1 MNESIR
7 TLIYVGVAGVVSLLA
22 WAWQPTIVEQDVRS
36 NVGKQLFEKFKDPL
50 AARSLKIVQ
59 FDEQSAALRTF
70 EVAQKDGRWVIPSHG
85 NYPADAENQLKDAAS
100 SLMNLEIL
108 AAASEATGDHELYG
122 VLEPD
127 AAKLKVGSKGV
138 GTLVGMQDGQGND
151 LMRLIIGKEVQGS
164 TGQRFVR
171 KPNEEVVYVVALSL
185 DKLPTDFEKWIEKD
199 LLKLNAFDVA
209 RVTLKDYTLLPS
221 PQGGY
226 AFLPRMDA
234 SVAWNDEQSA
244 WNLENLVLHTRQGP
258 SEQGLGEQEE
268 LNKQKLDDLKNALA
282 DLKIVDVARKPAG
295 LGASLRVSADLV
307 EGEAS
312 DSIVAFGFIPQPAA
326 DNKVDIFASNGEVI
340 VDMKDGVQ
348 YVLRFGRVEGA
359 GKSSAD
365 DEPAA
370 PGEEKDD
377 SIKLNRYLFV
387 TAQLSPH
394 TLKEPEYEPEPAGP
408 AADAAKPDDA
418 DKADDAKANDS
429 KADDAK
435 SDDEKANDEKA
446 DDAKADTPGADPQ
459 KAERERIKRENQRK
473 RDEYEEKRKKA
484 EARVAE
490 LNARFADWYYVI
502 SEDVFKKVRL
512 GRSDIIK
519 EGALAKDEG
528 FGVDAFRKL
537 ENQNLEAAPGSSG
550 AGGSPQPGG
559 LPPFNMP

>member
-22 WAWQPTIVEQDVRS
+22 WAWQPAIVEQDARS

-100 SLMNLEIL
+100 GLMNLEVL
-108 AAASEATGDHELYG
+108 AAASEATGDHALYG

-127 AAKLKVGSKGV
+127 ATKLKVGSKGV
-138 GTLVGMQDGQGND
+138 GTLVAMQDAQGND

-164 TGQRFVR
+164 TDQRFVR
-171 KPNEEVVYVVALSL
+171 KPSEEVVYVVALSL

-209 RVTLKDYTLLPS
+209 RLTLKDYTLLPS

-234 SVAWNDEQSA
+234 TVAWSDELSS
-244 WNLENLVLHTRQGP
+244 WNLENMVLHTRQGP
-258 SEQGLGEQEE
+258 SEQGLGDQEE

-282 DLKIVDVARKPAG
+282 DFKIVDVARKPEG

-307 EGEAS
+307 EGEAT

-359 GKSSAD
+359 GKSTAD

-370 PGEEKDD
+370 PGEEKDNA
-377 SIKLNRYLFV
+377 IKLNRYLFV

-394 TLKEPEYEPEPAGP
+394 TLKEPEYEAEPAGP
-408 AADAAKPDDA
+408 AADAAKPADA
-418 DKADDAKANDS
+418 EKA
-429 KADDAK
+429 
-435 SDDEKANDEKA
+435 DDEKANDEKA
-446 DDAKADTPGADPQ
+446 ADEKAGDEKADDVQADAPGADPQ

-473 RDEYEEKRKKA
+473 RDEYQEKRRKA

-502 SEDVFKKVRL
+502 SEDVYKKVHL

-537 ENQNLEAAPGSSG
+537 ESQNLDAAPGSASP
-550 AGGSPQPGG
+550 GGSPPPGG
-559 LPPFNMP
+559 LPPFGMP